1 MLQAKTRWEVGRP
14 DEQIVQRLA
23 EEASLAP
30 LLARLLVRRGV
41 RTAAEAAA
49 FLHPL
54 RQSFHD
60 PFLLDGMERA
70 VRRLRRAIEAGE
82 RILVYGDYDADGVCS
97 TSVMMSALKEAGAS
111 VEFYIPNRF
120 TEGYGPNMAAFRAAK
135 ERGVSVIVTV
145 DNGIAAV
152 NEIAAANEWGLDV
165 IVTDHHEPG
174 PVLPKAYAIIHPK
187 KQGST
192 YPFRD
197 LAGVGVAFKV
207 AHALLGRVPHH
218 LLDLVAIGTIADLVP
233 LVGENRILAAQGL
246 EALRETKRAGLRALW
261 RQCRIDAAA
270 LNEQTVG
277 FAIAPRLNAAGR
289 LGGADPAVALLMTDD
304 EDEAAQLAAEMD
316 ELNRERQQL
325 VAQIADEAAEMVR
338 RRFPPEEHRVLVVAG
353 EGWNAGVVGIVA
365 SKLVEQFYRPAVVLA
380 VDREKGIAKG
390 SARSIHGFDLF
401 ASLSQCR
408 DLLPHFGGH
417 PMAAG
422 MTLAL
427 DDVEPLRRR
436 LNAIAAETL
445 SDDDL
450 TPLTLIDASCS
461 VAELTLDAAR
471 GLERLAPF
479 GVGNPRP
486 LVLIEGASVETMRRV
501 GANGAHMKAVF
512 AQEGASVDAIG
523 FGLGPLC
530 EEIAPGARVSAV
542 GELSVNEWNGLAKAQ
557 LSLCDLAV
565 SHCQLFDIRGCRDV
579 RPFLERLPKEKRL
592 LVMFRQGT
600 GARPDLASFRGE
612 LRCVLTDE
620 EAGALEV
627 GGRYVV
633 LLDLPPTLGRL
644 AALLGGKEPARIYAL
659 FAQPEARFFRTFPTR
674 DHFKWFYALL
684 HKYRSF
690 PLAERGG
697 QLARARGWT
706 EETVHFMAKVFLELE
721 FITEQ
726 NGVISLV
733 RAPAK
738 RDLHESPTYRRW
750 RDELEVEQQLL
761 YSTYEQLNRC
771 LLDMTRSQ
779 THEEANVQWI

>member
-1 MLQAKTRWEVGRP
+1 
-14 DEQIVQRLA
+14 
-23 EEASLAP
+23 
-30 LLARLLVRRGV
+30 
-41 RTAAEAAA
+41 
-49 FLHPL
+49 
-54 RQSFHD
+54 
-60 PFLLDGMERA
+60 
-70 VRRLRRAIEAGE
+70 
-82 RILVYGDYDADGVCS
+82 
-97 TSVMMSALKEAGAS
+97 
-111 VEFYIPNRF
+111 
-120 TEGYGPNMAAFRAAK
+120 
-135 ERGVSVIVTV
+135 
-145 DNGIAAV
+145 
-152 NEIAAANEWGLDV
+152 
-165 IVTDHHEPG
+165 
-174 PVLPKAYAIIHPK
+174 
-187 KQGST
+187 
-192 YPFRD
+192 
-197 LAGVGVAFKV
+197 
-207 AHALLGRVPHH
+207 
-218 LLDLVAIGTIADLVP
+218 
-233 LVGENRILAAQGL
+233 
-246 EALRETKRAGLRALW
+246 
-261 RQCRIDAAA
+261 
-270 LNEQTVG
+270 
-277 FAIAPRLNAAGR
+277 
-289 LGGADPAVALLMTDD
+289 LLMTDD

-338 RRFPPEEHRVLVVAG
+338 RQFPPEEHRVLVVAG

-401 ASLSQCR
+401 ASLSRCR

-450 TPLTLIDASCS
+450 TPLTFIDASCS

-620 EAGALEV
+620 EAGALEIS
-627 GGRYVV
+627 GRYVV

-726 NGVISLV
+726 KGVISLV

>member
-30 LLARLLVRRGV
+30 LLARLLVCRGV

-54 RQSFHD
+54 RQPFHD

-70 VRRLRRAIEAGE
+70 IQRLRRAIEAGE

-277 FAIAPRLNAAGR
+277 FVIAPRLNAAGR

-338 RRFPPEEHRVLVVAG
+338 RQFPPEEHRVLVVAG

-401 ASLSQCR
+401 ASLSRCR

-450 TPLTLIDASCS
+450 TPLTFIDASCS

-512 AQEGASVDAIG
+512 AQEDASVDAIG

-620 EAGALEV
+620 EAGALEIN
-627 GGRYVV
+627 GRYVV